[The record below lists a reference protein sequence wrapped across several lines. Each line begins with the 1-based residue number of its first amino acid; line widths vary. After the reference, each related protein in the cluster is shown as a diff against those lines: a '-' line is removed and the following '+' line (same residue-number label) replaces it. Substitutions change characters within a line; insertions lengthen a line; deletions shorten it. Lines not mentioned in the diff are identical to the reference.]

1 MGRVQYF
8 GVFGDVL
15 CCEFL
20 AVLSDDSDCR
30 GWYGDIHI
38 YIIIYNYI
46 YIIIYNYIYN
56 VYI

>member
-20 AVLSDDSDCR
+20 AVLSDDSDCPV
-30 GWYGDIHI
+30 WYGDIHI

-46 YIIIYNYIYN
+46 YN

>member
-20 AVLSDDSDCR
+20 AVLSDDSDCPV
-30 GWYGDIHI
+30 WYGDIHI

-46 YIIIYNYIYN
+46 YN
-56 VYI
+56 VYIIYIM